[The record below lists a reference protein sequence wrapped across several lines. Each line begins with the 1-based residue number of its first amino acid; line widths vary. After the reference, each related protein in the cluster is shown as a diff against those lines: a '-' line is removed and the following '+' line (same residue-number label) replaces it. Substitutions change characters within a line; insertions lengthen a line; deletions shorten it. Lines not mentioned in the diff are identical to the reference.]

1 MTSNFLLGKSN
12 REDFSSRA
20 VEISDYWVFNVIRD
34 MKKKGRYAEDVGC
47 LGFQGWFEQFW
58 TITRSD
64 SSHGSEWSRTMDLRK
79 VDDERI
85 WL

>member
-1 MTSNFLLGKSN
+1 MTLNFLLGKSN

-20 VEISDYWVFNVIRD
+20 VEISDYRVFNVIRG
-34 MKKKGRYAEDVGC
+34 MKKKGRYVEDVGC

-64 SSHGSEWSRTMDLRK
+64 SGHGSEWSRTMDLRK
-79 VDDERI
+79 VDDEGR